1 MEHIEIHL
9 RHLYPS
15 SSICDRCCQ
24 INYHELPQY
33 ELIKTNSYSKQPIIS
48 RRVVSNVSECEKF
61 AASKKAL
68 AFNLASTRNREG
80 RHENLCQ
87 ALQCPEDYN
96 MTTLV
101 PKANYE
107 YYSMYPVFVPS
118 ENTTVECIPRVGIF
132 LFSSE
137 NLNYT
142 QARTFCRGK
151 NASLA
156 HIISEER
163 TEGLAKFVSPTT
175 PRFVGLSNNDGE
187 RIWKN
192 VFGIRYFLF
201 IFIYYVRAT
210 FLHGEACKKFS
221 RNVYIYIYIYDLKI
235 FKNSKIYFSTDE
247 PLSCFE
253 YRAWGEGQPSHSR
266 GCAVLVNSPDKD
278 TSPSWKVV
286 PCYISLPFICEVT
299 PLTTRQRSSRRR
311 HGYPKFSRAISE
323 YRKIHV

>member
-1 MEHIEIHL
+1 MLIISL
-9 RHLYPS
+9 S
-15 SSICDRCCQ
+15 SVLLIVCYSARPAICDRCCQ

-192 VFGIRYFLF
+192 VF
-201 IFIYYVRAT
+201 
-210 FLHGEACKKFS
+210 
-221 RNVYIYIYIYDLKI
+221 
-235 FKNSKIYFSTDE
+235 DE